1 MNHIVPSVL
10 AMAHSIKGFVGHSMM
25 ASAGGAVAL
34 GEAFRLIK
42 DGTCDRVLVGGVD
55 LNVNK

>member
-1 MNHIVPSVL
+1 
-10 AMAHSIKGFVGHSMM
+10 MAHSIKGFVGHSMM